1 MDAMTAESRST
12 ENGCARRLHQGDTPE
27 PSSPVFGIDEELARA
42 TDEGSIA
49 HAVIARLSALTRTP
63 SLSDV
68 QSLVDDALAGFAAIE
83 ARAHRQNI
91 RGVVHRYF
99 TRCLPPAEFV
109 FGGAEWDLGV
119 GRADLVHFDFAERAL
134 ADEVKTGSPRSLH
147 VASTKR
153 QVERYRGACLEV
165 WGDRFIGLRLLC
177 PTDPAASLFINPAG
191 VTTPLAITPYI
202 NPRS

>member
-1 MDAMTAESRST
+1 MTSGSSST
-12 ENGCARRLHQGDTPE
+12 DDGRVPRLRQGDVQE
-27 PSSPVFGIDEELARA
+27 PSPDVFDIDEELARA

-49 HAVIARLSALTRTP
+49 HAVIARLAARTRTP
-63 SLSDV
+63 SLTDV
-68 QSLVDDALAGFAAIE
+68 QSLVDEALAGFAAIE

-99 TRCLPPAEFV
+99 SQCLPPPEFV

-119 GRADLVHFDFAERAL
+119 GRADLVHFDFDESVL
-134 ADEVKTGSPRSLH
+134 TDEVKTGSPRSLH
-147 VASTKR
+147 LSSTKR
-153 QVERYRGACLEV
+153 QVERYRGACLDV

-177 PTDPAASLFINPAG
+177 PTDPATSLFINPAG
-191 VTTPLAITPYI
+191 VVSPLASTPYI